1 MEKLDHNCN
10 IKILISNKN
19 FVVFKDTIT
28 GIYWAYSYNLPIAFY
43 DGKLHIYKE
52 NLHTY
57 ASNMHKGLFEK
68 FLKEILK

>member
-1 MEKLDHNCN
+1 MD
-10 IKILISNKN
+10 IKILISHKN
-19 FVVFKDTIT
+19 FVVLKDTIT
-28 GIYWAYSYNLPIAFY
+28 GIYWAYSYNLPIVFY
-43 DGKLHIYKE
+43 DGKLHIYKD

>member
-28 GIYWAYSYNLPIAFY
+28 GMYWAYSYNLPIACY
-43 DGKLHIYKE
+43 DGKLHIYKD

-68 FLKEILK
+68 FLKEMLK

>member
-10 IKILISNKN
+10 IKILISHKN
-19 FVVFKDTIT
+19 FVVLKDNVT
-28 GIYWAYSYNLPIAFY
+28 GYYFAYSYNLPIACY

>member
-1 MEKLDHNCN
+1 MEKSDCN
-10 IKILISNKN
+10 IKLLISNKN

-43 DGKLHIYKE
+43 DGKLNIYKD

-68 FLKEILK
+68 FLKDLHF